1 MPDANGAAGDAG
13 KTGLGAP
20 GAGSKDLENGK
31 KAEDGDE
38 LVPASR
44 LKAALENQERKH
56 ESQLGNLRAE
66 FEAFKAGVS
75 KQAPQDKQEAPK
87 RFTRAEL
94 SAAVKADQIT
104 QEQADDIFAKQV
116 TEDAK
121 SGAVRAALEAVNGAT
136 QQKDIDNDLAQYRR
150 LEPGLRDK
158 GSELFERAK
167 AEFDYLRSRGQ
178 PDNLVTELAAIRAV
192 LGPLDKLEK
201 AKSAARAAEHH
212 EESGGGGEGGRKDQ
226 KKVLETLSAREK
238 SYYQK
243 LIDNGHHKD
252 WAEVETLLKNHA
264 RPEVRRRAGA
274 RV

>member
-1 MPDANGAAGDAG
+1 MANENGAVGDAD
-13 KTGLGAP
+13 KTGNGAP
-20 GAGSKDLENGK
+20 GAGSKDLKDGK

-75 KQAPQDKQEAPK
+75 KQAPEKKEAPK
-87 RFTRAEL
+87 RFSRAEL

-116 TEDAK
+116 KEDATTE
-121 SGAVRAALEAVNGAT
+121 ATRAALEAVDRRS
-136 QQKDIDNDLAQYRR
+136 QQKDLDSDLAQYKR
-150 LEPGLRDK
+150 LEPGLRDRS
-158 GSELFERAK
+158 SEIFGRVK
-167 AEFDYLRSRGQ
+167 SEFDYLRERGH
-178 PDNLVTELAAIRAV
+178 PDSLATELAAMRAV
-192 LGPLDKLEK
+192 LGPVDKLEK
-201 AKSAARAAEHH
+201 AKSASRAAEHH
-212 EESGGGGEGGRKDQ
+212 EESGGGGDGGGSGQ

-252 WAEVETLLKNHA
+252 WAEVESLLKNHA

-274 RV
+274 RT